1 MRIGLDFGTT
11 NTVAAVI
18 GEDGAPIV
26 LPLDAASPTPRMMR
40 TLLYVERNGAI
51 HLGADAIRLHRLQ
64 NVGRMPRYTKQWIG
78 MLDIEVGDMVVK
90 GYEINAGPT
99 AVDVFAD
106 VDADA
111 PGRLIH
117 ALKGPL
123 ATNYAG
129 TKLFGKYFSLEELI
143 AEFLRRVK
151 EQIETH
157 IREPIT
163 GAVFGRPV
171 NFAGAQTAQDNTRA
185 QNRLAQAAQLAGF
198 DEVSFEMEPIAAG
211 LSYGLAQGS
220 QGPHR
225 FLKSVRSDKPRESF
239 ALVFDFGG
247 GTLDVA
253 VLRILADG
261 SQKVLATGGV
271 GIAGDHFDQHIFR
284 KMVLPWFGRDVRW
297 GAQRL
302 AMPGHIVNAL
312 GDWQDIPALA
322 TPDTLAFVNE
332 AQKNCDDPARMFA
345 LEDLIFKGHA
355 YPVYDQAE
363 RAKVALSQSQFAV
376 MAYDTTAI
384 HLWQP
389 VTRRQFE
396 AMLASDRRAI
406 EAMIYDTLA
415 RAGVKAGQIE
425 HVVRTGGSSSI
436 PIFVDLLAH
445 LFEHAQVTEEDLFT
459 SIAAGLAVRANEGMK

>member
-1 MRIGLDFGTT
+1 MKIGLDFGTT

-18 GEDGAPIV
+18 GRGGSPVI

-40 TLLYVERNGAI
+40 TLLYVERNGTI
-51 HLGADAIRLHRLQ
+51 HLGAEAIRLHRLQ

-78 MLDIEVGDMVVK
+78 MLDIEIGDMVVK

-129 TKLFGKYFSLEELI
+129 TKLFGRYFSLEELI

-151 EQIETH
+151 ERIETH
-157 IREPIT
+157 TGDPIT
-163 GAVFGRPV
+163 SAVFGRPV
-171 NFAGAQTAQDNTRA
+171 NFAGAQTAQDNARA
-185 QNRLAQAAQLAGF
+185 QARLAQAAQLAGF
-198 DEVSFEMEPIAAG
+198 DEVSFELEPIAAG
-211 LSYGLAQGS
+211 LSYGLTQ
-220 QGPHR
+220 
-225 FLKSVRSDKPRESF
+225 KSVRSDGF

-253 VLRILADG
+253 VLHLLADG
-261 SQKVLATGGV
+261 AQNVLAIGGV
-271 GIAGDHFDQHIFR
+271 GIAGDHFDQLIFR
-284 KMVLPWFGRDVRW
+284 KLVLPWFGRDARW

-302 AMPGHIVNAL
+302 AMPGHIMNAL

-322 TPDTLAFVNE
+322 TPDTLAFVTE

-376 MAYDTTAI
+376 MAYDTGAI
-384 HLWQP
+384 RLWQP
-389 VTRRQFE
+389 VTRGQFE

-406 EAMIYDTLA
+406 EAMIHDTLA
-415 RAGVKAGQIE
+415 RAGVRPAQIS
-425 HVVRTGGSSSI
+425 HVARTGGSSSI
-436 PIFVDLLAH
+436 PLFANLLTH
-445 LFEHAQVTEEDLFT
+445 LFEHAQVTEEDLFA
-459 SIAAGLAVRANEGMK
+459 SIAAGLAIRANEDAG